1 MASKKNNSNKQ
12 ETKRTEES
20 KEQKEEV
27 KSENVVEKNGE
38 KAQENETEKK
48 DLKAEKVVFK
58 SNEKPK
64 EEKKE
69 KAPRIESK
77 ALTKAEEE
85 KMGILEKKE
94 NAKRKAGAV
103 AIILVSILAVILIL
117 STGFALIH
125 STKNTMAKGVRINNI
140 DLSGLTY
147 DEAKEKLDEAFKT
160 VLDVEIELNYE
171 DYGYRVESDDVELS
185 YNFQKELDEAYSIGR
200 KGNII
205 ECNYRLIATAF
216 KGKDFTINYQYN
228 DEDINTIVEEIATSV
243 PGLVTQYSYYIEDD
257 NLIINPGTDGVQ
269 VQKDNLKQI
278 ITNFLNNRNPLEIAK
293 NFQNEKATIPCQNV
307 KADPIDIDK
316 IYSEVHTEP
325 ENAYFIAATETEKAK
340 IFTDVDGIDFAIS
353 IEEAKEKLNED
364 LEEYVIPLSR
374 QKAEITINDIGLEAF
389 PNKLQEFS
397 TRYDASNWGRSENL
411 KIATGKIDGTVLMPG
426 QQFSFNGVVGERTVQ
441 AGYKNAAI
449 FEGDQ
454 VVDGLAGGICQVSS
468 TLYNAALLANLQIDE
483 RYNHSFKTSYLAFG
497 RDATVVYGIKD
508 LKFTNTRSY
517 PIKIDG
523 YAENGIVNFAIYGI
537 EEDEEYTINIIPV
550 VNSSIPYDTQTKVNN
565 SLAPGSVRVLQAG
578 GAGARVTTY
587 KEMVLNGAVISKE
600 VITNDFYKAMP
611 RIVETGPEA
620 AVVPNP
626 EPTPEPEPVV
636 ETPSEPTPEP
646 APVPTPEPEPE
657 PTPEPTPEPAPT
669 PEPETPSETPAE

>member
-85 KMGILEKKE
+85 KMGILDKKE